1 VNFHLH
7 APSMVIQ
14 VRSRAEAAMAKKAM
28 DSGFISKASLKN
40 IRVSPRKARLVV
52 DAVRG
57 QDVSQAIDSLAFMP
71 QRTAPALR
79 KLLLSAVAN
88 AKESGVDVDELF
100 VKKAWVDEGRKL
112 HRWLPRAHGRATPI
126 KKRSSTIT
134 VILDEVGARR

>member
-1 VNFHLH
+1 
-7 APSMVIQ
+7 
-14 VRSRAEAAMAKKAM
+14 MAKKAI

-52 DAVRG
+52 DTVRG

-100 VKKAWVDEGRKL
+100 VKKAWVDEGKKL